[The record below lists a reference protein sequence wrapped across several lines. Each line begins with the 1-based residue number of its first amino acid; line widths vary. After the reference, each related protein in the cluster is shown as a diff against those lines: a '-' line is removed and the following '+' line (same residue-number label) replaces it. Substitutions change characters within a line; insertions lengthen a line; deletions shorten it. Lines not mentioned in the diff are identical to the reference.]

1 MTAMKNPI
9 IDAKVKFSPMIEKE
23 FNKSRV
29 LVPVDCEWTEA
40 DVDEI
45 TDVVRCDLESMF
57 GRKFN
62 NEDFEI
68 TNMDEL
74 MEEV

>member
-1 MTAMKNPI
+1 MTTMKNPI
-9 IDAKVKFSPMIEKE
+9 INAKVKFSPTIEKNL
-23 FNKSRV
+23 NKSQV
-29 LVPVDCEWTEA
+29 LVPVNCEWTEA
-40 DVDEI
+40 DVDVI
-45 TDVVRCDLESMF
+45 TNVVKYDLECMF
-57 GRKFN
+57 SRRFN

>member
-1 MTAMKNPI
+1 MTSMKNPI

-23 FNKSRV
+23 LNKSQV

-45 TDVVRCDLESMF
+45 TDAVSYSLESMF